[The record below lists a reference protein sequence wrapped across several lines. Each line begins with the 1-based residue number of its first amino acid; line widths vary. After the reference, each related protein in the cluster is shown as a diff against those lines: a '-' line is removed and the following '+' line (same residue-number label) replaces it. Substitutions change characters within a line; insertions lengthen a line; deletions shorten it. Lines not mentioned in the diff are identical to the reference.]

1 MVRLRLEAPE
11 NQTGDKSKV
20 RMLEITI
27 TDTGKGISTDYL
39 RTSLYT
45 RMFDPSTPMV
55 IIVLINIAFS
65 QEDVL
70 ANGTGLGLS
79 IVRSIVSMLEG
90 TIDIKSQVGQVSS
103 FCSSSTVI
111 PLDVGITL
119 FVDGIRYL
127 HCLSKS
133 TPCMLTRNATAG
145 Y

>member
-1 MVRLRLEAPE
+1 MVRLRLDAPE

-20 RMLEITI
+20 RILEITV

-45 RMFDPSTPMV
+45 RKLDPSTPRV
-55 IIVLINIAFS
+55 IIVLINSAFS

-90 TIDIKSQVGQVSS
+90 TIDIKSQVGQVRN
-103 FCSSSTVI
+103 FWSSSTLI

-119 FVDGIRYL
+119 FVNGIRHL
-127 HCLSKS
+127 DCQSRR
-133 TPCMLTRNATAG
+133 PAC
-145 Y
+145 